1 MKLKFSQ
8 YIYYNMPTNKKKT
21 VKMQLGNMTKNAWEN
36 MFWGIK
42 RKWAR
47 ETELMN
53 GWFIQHLD
61 GNTLN
66 DSIDNLRKIHPR
78 EVFARL
84 ANDEELVV
92 DWVCGLTKKEIAFVK
107 INADKFRDSY

>member
-1 MKLKFSQ
+1 
-8 YIYYNMPTNKKKT
+8 
-21 VKMQLGNMTKNAWEN
+21 MQLGNMTKNAWEN

-47 ETELMN
+47 ETELTN